1 MLTYHMEIRTRNLA
15 PPHQT
20 GISSDSS
27 LIVSVMMSLW
37 TPPVIASLVATSGW
51 QKKKRKKKEKKKR
64 QKKKKEKKVLYCCIR
79 VSAVD
84 IEKLVQCVTA
94 GDWWCIPVSVSPSV
108 SCSCGFVC
116 FVACYTESNRQSKIP
131 GVLTNSCKSQTGS
144 VTSGSL
150 PEGFCFCSTFH

>member
-51 QKKKRKKKEKKKR
+51 QKKKEKKKKR
-64 QKKKKEKKVLYCCIR
+64 KKDKKKKGKKVLYCCIR

>member
-51 QKKKRKKKEKKKR
+51 QKKKEKKKKR
-64 QKKKKEKKVLYCCIR
+64 KKDKKKKEKKVLYCCIR